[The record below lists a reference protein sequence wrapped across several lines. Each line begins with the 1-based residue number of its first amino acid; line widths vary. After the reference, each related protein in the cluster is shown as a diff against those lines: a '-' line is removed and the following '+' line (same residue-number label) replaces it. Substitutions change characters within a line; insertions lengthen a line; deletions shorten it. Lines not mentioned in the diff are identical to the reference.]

1 MACGLVPI
9 CLRRSSG
16 VLELVED
23 NVTGLLADDRGDD
36 FVAAVRR
43 LREEPGLWERL
54 SAAARAR
61 IAADY
66 SLERSAAQWAA
77 FFAELRDAAAPR
89 RPIEL
94 PSHFELP
101 PVNPNLAHVDERT
114 RPLPAQA
121 LRWLRRRAGSVRRWW
136 RGG

>member
-1 MACGLVPI
+1 
-9 CLRRSSG
+9 
-16 VLELVED
+16 
-23 NVTGLLADDRGDD
+23 VTGLLVDDRGDEV
-36 FVAAVRR
+36 VAAVRR

-61 IAADY
+61 IATEY
-66 SLERSAAQWAA
+66 SLERSASQWAA
-77 FFAELRDAAAPR
+77 FFQELRDSAPPR
-89 RPIEL
+89 RPIER

-101 PVNPNLAHVDERT
+101 PVHPNLAHVDERT

-121 LRWLRRRAGSVRRWW
+121 LRWLRRRTGIVRRWW